1 MREITEQILLEQFA
15 PVAAVVN
22 RHGDIYYL
30 HGRSGRY
37 LEPSPGEAGVSNI
50 LKMAREGLRHDLT
63 TCLYQAL
70 GGCETIRANGL
81 RVKTNDH
88 FTLVNITICPMLNS
102 SMMTAEMPLYL
113 VTLQDAP
120 DAPDAPDLLSDTRTD
135 NGDLVTDTDPL
146 ITALKRELRA
156 KDEYLLATHEELQS
170 SNEELKSSNEEM
182 QSVNEEL
189 QSTNEELETSKEEL
203 QSINEELST
212 VNTELQTKV
221 TDLSRANNDMNN
233 LLAGT
238 GVATVFVDHSLRIL
252 RFTPTA
258 TRIINLIAG
267 DVGRPVGH
275 IVSNLQAYDSLV
287 TDVQWVLDTLV
298 PKETEVQTLDGKWYV
313 LRILPYRTLDN
324 VIEGVVVTFID
335 ITEVKHTQDELQ
347 KAERLLRLAV
357 LPRDALDAMT
367 VHDLQGRILA
377 WNPGAVRLYGW
388 TEAEALQMNVRQCI
402 PKDMADGALDAV
414 HHISLAK
421 SLDSQRTSRLTK
433 DGTVLAVSVTA
444 TPLCNELGQIY
455 GVATLERPM

>member
-22 RHGDIYYL
+22 SHGDIYYL

-37 LEPSPGEAGVSNI
+37 LEPSPGEAGTSNI
-50 LKMAREGLRHDLT
+50 LKMAREGLGHDLT
-63 TCLYQAL
+63 TCLFQAL
-70 GGCETIRANGL
+70 GSGETIHANGL

-88 FTLVNITICPMLNS
+88 FTLVNITICPVLNS
-102 SMMTAEMPLYL
+102 SITTAEMPFYL
-113 VTLQDAP
+113 VTLQDTP
-120 DAPDAPDLLSDTRTD
+120 DVPAALLDTQAD
-135 NGDLVTDTDPL
+135 TDTDPR

-221 TDLSRANNDMNN
+221 TDLSRAYNDMNN

-238 GVATVFVDHSLRIL
+238 GIATVFVDHSLRIL
-252 RFTPTA
+252 RFTPAA
-258 TRIINLIAG
+258 TRIINLIAS
-267 DVGRPVGH
+267 DIGRPVGH
-275 IVSNLQAYDSLV
+275 IVSNLQAYDSLI
-287 TDVQWVLDTLV
+287 TDVQLVLDTLM
-298 PKETEVQTLDGKWYV
+298 PKETEVQTIDSKWYV

-324 VIEGVVVTFID
+324 VIEGAVVTFVD
-335 ITEVKHTQDELQ
+335 ITEVKHTQEALRN
-347 KAERLLRLAV
+347 AEKMLRLAV

-367 VHDLQGRILA
+367 MHDLQGRILA

-388 TEAEALQMNVRQCI
+388 TEAEALQMNVRQRI
-402 PKDMADGALDAV
+402 PKDMADSALDAV
-414 HHISLAK
+414 HHISQAK
-421 SLDSQRTSRLTK
+421 ALDPQQTSRLAK

-444 TPLCNELGQIY
+444 TPLCNELGQMY